1 METDPTDLVPR
12 SAFNIKAVMKP
23 RSFAAKPCPHP
34 CSRRSPLRVTRVTCQ
49 VVMCYHLN
57 GVLQQYDLLKTEDIP
72 SVSGFEPA
80 VVHDIAQN
88 VCSFLRTNCA
98 KEGHTYWL

>member
-1 METDPTDLVPR
+1 
-12 SAFNIKAVMKP
+12 
-23 RSFAAKPCPHP
+23 
-34 CSRRSPLRVTRVTCQ
+34 
-49 VVMCYHLN
+49 MCYHLN